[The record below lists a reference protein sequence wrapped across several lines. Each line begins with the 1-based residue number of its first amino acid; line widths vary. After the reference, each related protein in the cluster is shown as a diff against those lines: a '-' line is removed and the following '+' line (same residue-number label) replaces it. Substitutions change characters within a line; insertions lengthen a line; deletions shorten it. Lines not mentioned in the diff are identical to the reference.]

1 MVTINLEILLTLF
14 SIIAAIIAIAGY
26 YHQRRASIVAEGKSA
41 AKIEALMGKVEVQE
55 RKISDLETKAHCTD
69 LDMAEIK
76 SDIKY
81 LIGAV
86 DEIKAALAAI
96 APHTVKV

>member
-41 AKIEALMGKVEVQE
+41 AKIEALMGKVDVQE
-55 RKISDLETKAHCTD
+55 KKIADLEKKAHCQ
-69 LDMAEIK
+69 DMDVAEIK

-86 DEIKAALAAI
+86 NEIKAALAAI